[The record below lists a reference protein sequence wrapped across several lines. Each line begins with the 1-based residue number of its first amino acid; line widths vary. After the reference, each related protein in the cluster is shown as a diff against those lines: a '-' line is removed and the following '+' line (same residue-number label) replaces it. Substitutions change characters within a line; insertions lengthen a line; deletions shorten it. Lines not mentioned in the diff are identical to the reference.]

1 MHRELAAEFYG
12 HWALVHRRP
21 PERSRLDDRVDAP
34 IRPMNRA
41 PSQEW
46 LTGSSLRPGGG
57 APRTAVAEPTV
68 SLRPGGPGAAGAGA
82 GARSA
87 SASSLRCAALI
98 DRYFIFVGFGNRF
111 LLLTFPDI
119 PA

>member
-1 MHRELAAEFYG
+1 MLSSGLQGQACNTQMYFNDEVNVLG
-12 HWALVHRRP
+12 DGRRP
-21 PERSRLDDRVDAP
+21 PERSRMDDRVDAP

-57 APRTAVAEPTV
+57 APRSAAEPTV

-82 GARSA
+82 GARSG
-87 SASSLRCAALI
+87 SSSSLRCA
-98 DRYFIFVGFGNRF
+98 RF
-111 LLLTFPDI
+111 LCP
-119 PA
+119 